1 MPTHLPRS
9 PGGHGP
15 RLLLRRLLTSS
26 LMSCYQPQP
35 RPLAQLSSILP
46 GLPRAPHLRRHGPRR
61 VPPLHRHYRSV
72 SPAALGGHRSSI
84 HPRRSLLPHLL
95 QTRPVVINPPQPP
108 PGPDHPPPPPPGP
121 EPRVTRARARATAA
135 PSPAPP
141 PPPPPPPAGPDHTDT
156 QESVPTQPLS
166 QQPPAANLP
175 PETSQLPP
183 LPKFQE
189 KNQNEHESL
198 PCNCAPWKQRE
209 GLCPMGGQC
218 RQANVIYGASVKTID
233 ILGEPVEESEQTYT
247 GISYP
252 VWKTRMYRHHTTF
265 NNPAYRSETA
275 LADYIWDLQCPDRC
289 YMWGVE
295 ECENSIEYEIT
306 WKILARAPGY
316 NPITGM
322 CRLCLKESF
331 FILFHPKTASLNKK
345 TEIFQG
351 CKHKMFKF
359 LADCKVT

>member
-1 MPTHLPRS
+1 M
-9 PGGHGP
+9 
-15 RLLLRRLLTSS
+15 
-26 LMSCYQPQP
+26 
-35 RPLAQLSSILP
+35 A
-46 GLPRAPHLRRHGPRR
+46 
-61 VPPLHRHYRSV
+61 
-72 SPAALGGHRSSI
+72 
-84 HPRRSLLPHLL
+84 
-95 QTRPVVINPPQPP
+95 
-108 PGPDHPPPPPPGP
+108 
-121 EPRVTRARARATAA
+121 
-135 PSPAPP
+135 
-141 PPPPPPPAGPDHTDT
+141 
-156 QESVPTQPLS
+156 
-166 QQPPAANLP
+166 
-175 PETSQLPP
+175 
-183 LPKFQE
+183 
-189 KNQNEHESL
+189 
-198 PCNCAPWKQRE
+198 
-209 GLCPMGGQC
+209 GQC
-218 RQANVIYGASVKTID
+218 RQANVVYGASVKTID
-233 ILGEPVEESEQTYT
+233 VLGEPVEESEETYT

-252 VWKTRMYRHHTTF
+252 VWKIRMYRHNTTF

-351 CKHKMFKF
+351 CKHKIFKF